1 VPPYTLVAGNR
12 AITHGINVRGLR
24 RRGFESNDISELKRA
39 YKIIY
44 RSGFTLKNALEEIK
58 QRDFT
63 SEHVKRL
70 TDFIQDSKRGVI
82 R

>member
-1 VPPYTLVAGNR
+1 MLVAGNR

-24 RRGFESNDISELKRA
+24 RRDFTSDDITELKRA

-44 RSGFTLKNALEEIK
+44 RSGHTLKNALEEIL
-58 QRDFT
+58 QTDF
-63 SEHVKRL
+63 SSSHVKVL
-70 TDFIQDSKRGVI
+70 TEFIQSSERGVI